1 MKIFPFTMVF
11 TIYSLS
17 SSLHLSLLAMFKASQ
32 RAYISRSIFST
43 TFLVATAMV
52 TANTLFPCPIDH
64 TLANDSPL
72 NDVNNDDKKVIKE

>member
-1 MKIFPFTMVF
+1 MKIFPFTMESF
-11 TIYSLS
+11 F
-17 SSLHLSLLAMFKASQ
+17 LHLFNSLLAMFKASQ